1 MADCKDQNMEKLLY
15 SYELGMLDRQQEE
28 QVELHL
34 MECEDCFGRS
44 KRFRKAASLIKSDSE
59 IKLVIRDLALSD
71 QGKSGSKIP
80 AHEAEPSYQMRW
92 SNWKRYAV
100 AVAAVLVI
108 LLLRPWNL
116 QFRSTQ
122 EALAVENRLI
132 VPYFR
137 NLADSLD
144 TNRASDIATNLL
156 ITDLSQI
163 HGLQVVTAQHLYDI
177 VKQLGHEG
185 GRWIEPDDAPQ
196 IAEKSY
202 ARWMLTGDILSGDE
216 RLILTAQLSDVAAG
230 VIITSYRIDASSKSS
245 IFDLVDSFSVL
256 IRNDL
261 EIPDAIPNQSDLE
274 VSHLTTRSAEAYRFY
289 LEGVENYNRY
299 YYPEA
304 ERNFGAALQV
314 DSSIAM
320 AYYYLSIIDEPDLI
334 NSAMKNISHAARID
348 QALIR
353 SRAAA
358 LTGDVASAKA
368 ELLELLRS
376 YPENKEA
383 LFRLG
388 EFAQRYEHSHEE
400 ALHYFRRVLELDSLH
415 HLSYNRLAYA
425 YMAIGSCGKATWAV
439 NKYVSYAPDDANPY
453 DTRGEIYA
461 NCGDLSRAIESY
473 RQALQVKP
481 DFSPSLLSLGV
492 LYAFSGD
499 YIRADSCFQANIIPG
514 CCLNESSQHLYSAV
528 VPMLQGKINEAVTR
542 LDDAL
547 EVAIADS
554 CGEDPYR
561 IHQLK
566 ALLNSERGRYDEAFT
581 DLEAARKVAVRLDST
596 NIVNTRPFLI
606 QLLAESGRLDE
617 AADSLESLRSD
628 VGEDDRLQP
637 ALWYAEG
644 SLLLAGGDGVGAVAE
659 FERLAELAEGIAPDI
674 IVGSM
679 LARSYLEAGMYDN
692 AAVTL
697 EKQLSRY
704 TKRRALVGTWSA
716 RLHYYLGLAYEHSGN
731 GGDATEHYE
740 AFLNLWKDAD
750 SDIYTVMNAKVRL
763 KRLRSQS

>member
-1 MADCKDQNMEKLLY
+1 MTGCKDRNLEKLLY
-15 SYELGMLDRQQEE
+15 AYELGMLDPQQEE
-28 QVELHL
+28 QIELHL

-44 KRFRKAASLIKSDSE
+44 KRFRKAACLIKSDSE
-59 IKLVIRDLALSD
+59 IRLVIRDLARSGQD
-71 QGKSGSKIP
+71 QSASRIP
-80 AHEAEPSYQMRW
+80 AHKVERPFAMRW
-92 SNWKRYAV
+92 SNWKSYAV

-116 QFRSTQ
+116 QFKSTQ
-122 EALAVENRLI
+122 EAIAIENRL
-132 VPYFR
+132 VVLYFR

-144 TNRASDIATNLL
+144 NNRASDIATNLL
-156 ITDLSQI
+156 ITDLSQVQ
-163 HGLQVVTAQHLYDI
+163 GLQVVTAQHLYDI

-185 GRWIEPDDAPQ
+185 GRWMLPEDALRV
-196 IAEKSY
+196 AEKSHS
-202 ARWMLTGDILSGDE
+202 RFMLAGDILSDDE
-216 RLILTAQLSDVAAG
+216 RLILTAQLSDIAAG
-230 VIITSYRIDASSKSS
+230 VNIRSYRVDTSSESS
-245 IFDLVDSFSVL
+245 IFGLVDSLSIL

-261 EIPDAIPNQSDLE
+261 EIPDAMQAQSDLE
-274 VSHLTTRSAEAYRFY
+274 VSHLTTRSAEAYRLY

-304 ERNFGAALQV
+304 EHSFDAALQI
-314 DSSIAM
+314 DSTIAM

-334 NSAMKNISHAARID
+334 NSAMKNVSHAARID
-348 QALIR
+348 QALIH

-358 LTGDVASAKA
+358 LAGDVTSAKA

-388 EFAQRYEHSHEE
+388 EFVQRYGHSNEE
-400 ALHYFRRVLELDSLH
+400 AIHYFRRVLELDSLH

-439 NKYVSYAPDDANPY
+439 NRYVSLAPDDANPY
-453 DTRGEIYA
+453 DTRGEICA
-461 NCGDLSRAIESY
+461 NCGDLSGAIESY
-473 RQALQVKP
+473 RRALQAKP

-499 YIRADSCFQANIIPG
+499 YIRADSCFQASIIPG
-514 CCLNESSQHLYSAV
+514 CCLSESSQRLYSAV
-528 VPMLQGKINEAVTR
+528 VPMLQGKIHEAVAR

-566 ALLNSERGRYDEAFT
+566 ALLNSERSRYDEAFA

-596 NIVNTRPFLI
+596 NIVNTRPLLI
-606 QLLAESGRLDE
+606 QLLAQSGSLDE
-617 AADSLESLRSD
+617 AADSLESLRAA
-628 VGEDDRLQP
+628 VGEDDHLQP

-644 SLLLAGGDGVGAVAE
+644 SLLLAGGDGEGAVAA
-659 FERLAELAEGIAPDI
+659 FERLAELAEGIVPDI
-674 IVGSM
+674 VVGSM
-679 LARSYLEAGMYDN
+679 LGRSYLKAGMYDM

-716 RLHYYLGLAYEHSGN
+716 RLHYYLGIAYEESFRFD
-731 GGDATEHYE
+731 DAAEQYRT
-740 AFLNLWKDAD
+740 FLELWRD
-750 SDIYTVMNAKVRL
+750 SDSALDSKLDAELRL
-763 KRLRSQS
+763 QQLESGS